1 MQLPKRDQKK
11 IQKNKFQYLHRKSR
25 VLNEELMY
33 KLNRHVRTFRKQWEW
48 NYLTQ
53 HCKCCV
59 AQKKLLVRSC
69 FEIMTFQTYLRWEPV
84 TKQNNLINNKI
95 IQPRK
100 IKKERKK
107 ASLVKIFDCD
117 ACTKHKK
124 QQFKHNVVCLN
135 KLLYTSI
142 NCSNLAPKLR
152 LLFTQ

>member
-1 MQLPKRDQKK
+1 MRTS
-11 IQKNKFQYLHRKSR
+11 NK
-25 VLNEELMY
+25 
-33 KLNRHVRTFRKQWEW
+33 
-48 NYLTQ
+48 
-53 HCKCCV
+53 
-59 AQKKLLVRSC
+59 
-69 FEIMTFQTYLRWEPV
+69 
-84 TKQNNLINNKI
+84 TKQPYKQQDNSTTEN
-95 IQPRK
+95 QER
-100 IKKERKK
+100 KKERKK